1 MLFLLQQC
9 LVIACI
15 LLLESLRISGFLFL
29 FPYAVA
35 RRSRTVSSSSFLLDP
50 SVSAGDPFRASLRP
64 AQQKLSSSSTSR
76 AEGETSQL
84 LDDIASKLQ
93 VDIVN
98 HQSSSS
104 SSILSVSTNEPRTHA
119 LQVLDTSITLTND
132 DDYGLGLV
140 LTEIA
145 ADEAGRGLVLVSQV
159 RGNAARA
166 DPPIRVGDM
175 IAKVWSSSEQGQQEE
190 HSTST
195 AGLNYDRTVQA
206 IVETKEAA
214 AAAAAD
220 GSNAVVL
227 NLQLN
232 RLVERAVVQ
241 VEVVDATAG
250 KVLHRLEALAGENLR
265 QLLMRKLD
273 IKMGEC
279 GGEGQ
284 CGRCLVHVKQ
294 GAELLNSDGISKK
307 RPEAWRNSCLS
318 VVGHDNK
325 AGVLRISLDLE
336 A

>member
-1 MLFLLQQC
+1 
-9 LVIACI
+9 
-15 LLLESLRISGFLFL
+15 
-29 FPYAVA
+29 
-35 RRSRTVSSSSFLLDP
+35 
-50 SVSAGDPFRASLRP
+50 
-64 AQQKLSSSSTSR
+64 
-76 AEGETSQL
+76 
-84 LDDIASKLQ
+84 
-93 VDIVN
+93 
-98 HQSSSS
+98 
-104 SSILSVSTNEPRTHA
+104 
-119 LQVLDTSITLTND
+119 
-132 DDYGLGLV
+132 
-140 LTEIA
+140 
-145 ADEAGRGLVLVSQV
+145 VLVSQV

-206 IVETKEAA
+206 ILETKEAA
-214 AAAAAD
+214 AAAAAAD
-220 GSNAVVL
+220 GSDAVVL

-284 CGRCLVHVKQ
+284 CGRCLVDVKQ

-318 VVGHDNK
+318 VVGHENK
-325 AGVLRISLDLE
+325 AGVLRISLDLDKS
-336 A
+336 AI